1 MRSRC
6 LREAGRVLP
15 RADAEEAVQEALVRA
30 WRRRHSCRTPEAP
43 LPWVLEITRN
53 ETRRQLVRRSLRM
66 GRELVGHEGR
76 EPQADDAELAGA
88 TTRVTVEQ
96 ALLRLDETDRRALHL
111 RYDEDL
117 TQPEVAR
124 RLGMPEGT
132 VKVRLHRAR
141 LRLREMLE
149 ESV

>member
-30 WRRRHSCRTPEAP
+30 WRRRHACRTPEAP

-53 ETRRQLVRRSLRM
+53 EARRQLERRSRRM
-66 GRELVGHEGR
+66 GREVVGQEGC
-76 EPQADDAELAGA
+76 EPQADDAELVDTA
-88 TTRVTVEQ
+88 TRVTVEQ
-96 ALLRLDETDRRALHL
+96 ALRRLDETDRRALQL

-149 ESV
+149 ESA